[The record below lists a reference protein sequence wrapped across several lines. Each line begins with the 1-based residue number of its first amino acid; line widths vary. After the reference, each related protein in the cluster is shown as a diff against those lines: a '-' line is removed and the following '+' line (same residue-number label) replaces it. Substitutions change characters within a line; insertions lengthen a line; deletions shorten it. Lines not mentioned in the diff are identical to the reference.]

1 MKQIGNKVS
10 YVRNP
15 FAKNSYFSL
24 GLGVVSLTL
33 AAAAMYLSVST
44 GGNGELNA
52 GAYGFS
58 SILMA
63 IMGLWFGILSF
74 REKERN
80 YILAKIGIGISLVL
94 IILWGVVLIT
104 GFTR

>member
-1 MKQIGNKVS
+1 MKQIGKKVS
-10 YVRNP
+10 YVKHP
-15 FAKNSYFSL
+15 FAKNSYFSFGL
-24 GLGVVSLTL
+24 GLVSLML

-44 GGNGELNA
+44 AGNGALNT

-63 IMGLWFGILSF
+63 IMGLWFGFLSF

-80 YILAKIGIGISLVL
+80 YILAKMGIGISLVL
-94 IILWGVVLIT
+94 VILWGVVIIT
-104 GFTR
+104 GFMR